1 MNKVKYYSQFVFY
14 FIVEMFVPVFIGV
27 LINIHNTAAHASHVL
42 PHAAVLLL
50 LLALSHIIA
59 GRWQLSYVYF
69 LVPLGIF
76 LLMFTGSYWL
86 TAFLVTGF
94 AVWTLEQLHDNINNH
109 YNDKMLIIML
119 VLLIIINLINSSVLQ
134 AHHLLI
140 HLTAI
145 GMFVF
150 YFLGRIVMLMAG
162 SGYRLS
168 SRIQIFTLSSL
179 LLLGSA
185 ALFTV
190 LYKYAVF
197 AIQTVFIFLLN
208 GLLMLL
214 RPFFSFL
221 ETVEFKFPEMEQ
233 EQMEVNGEGDAVEE
247 TFEGTA
253 AISEL
258 PIMTILIALA
268 AVGISVFLI
277 MYFKKR
283 SRPEKEKT
291 AAERYKTAVAE
302 SASEDNKRESM
313 SPPDSRVRKQYYAF
327 EKWLAKRNFGR
338 YHDETI
344 DEWVSRVRLSEETDK
359 DMLERYKKYRYDSK
373 ELTAEEFGEFK
384 EMIKDFKK
392 KLISKNN

>member
-1 MNKVKYYSQFVFY
+1 MNRVKYYSHFVFY
-14 FIVEMFVPVFIGV
+14 FIVEMFVPVFIGI
-27 LINIHNTAAHASHVL
+27 LINIHNTAAHESHVL
-42 PHAAVLLL
+42 PLAAVLLVL
-50 LLALSHIIA
+50 LVLSHIIA

-69 LVPLGIF
+69 LVPFGIF

-94 AVWTLEQLHDNINNH
+94 AVWMLEQLHDNINNH

-119 VLLIIINLINSSVLQ
+119 VLLIIINLINTPELQ
-134 AHHLLI
+134 LHHLLI

-162 SGYRLS
+162 SGYRFS
-168 SRIQIFTLSSL
+168 SRIKVFMLSSIL
-179 LLLGSA
+179 LIGAA
-185 ALFTV
+185 ALFTG

-197 AIQTVFIFLLN
+197 ALQTVFIFLLN
-208 GLLMLL
+208 GFIMLL

-233 EQMEVNGEGDAVEE
+233 EQMEVNDEGDAVEE

-258 PIMTILIALA
+258 PIMTILITLA
-268 AVGISVFLI
+268 AVGIAVFLI

-283 SRPEKEKT
+283 SRPEKEKM

-302 SASEDNKRESM
+302 STSEDNKRESM
-313 SPPDSRVRKQYYAF
+313 SPPDNRVRKQYYAF
-327 EKWLAKRNFGR
+327 EKWLAKRNIGR
-338 YHDETI
+338 YHGETI
-344 DEWVSRVRLSEETDK
+344 DEWVTRAGLSEEIDEE
-359 DMLERYKKYRYDSK
+359 MLERYKKYRYDSK
-373 ELTAEEFGEFK
+373 ELTAAEFGEFK
-384 EMIKDFKK
+384 EMINDFKK
-392 KLISKNN
+392 KLASKNN